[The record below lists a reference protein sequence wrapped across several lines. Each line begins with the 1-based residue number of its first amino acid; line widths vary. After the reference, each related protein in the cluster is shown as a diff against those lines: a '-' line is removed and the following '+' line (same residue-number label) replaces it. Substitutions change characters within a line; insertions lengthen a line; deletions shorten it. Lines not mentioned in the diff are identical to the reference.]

1 MSALEP
7 RQPDDVRARAIEA
20 ERIVA
25 AVGPREGMT
34 PREYRKA
41 QKQAQRDYRR
51 LVKAEHVARRSK
63 LFLINGPRI
72 FAALVC
78 LPSAAMGAH
87 LWETVMRWH
96 HLTPLIDWKV
106 DMVLGFAALMMA
118 APLLVFVPR

>member
-1 MSALEP
+1 MNSLSP
-7 RQPDDVRARAIEA
+7 RSPDDVRARAIEA
-20 ERIVA
+20 EHIIA

-34 PREYRKA
+34 PGEYRRA
-41 QKQAQRDYRR
+41 QKRAQRDYRR
-51 LVKAEHVARRSK
+51 LVKAEHKARRSK

-78 LPSAAMGAH
+78 LPSAATGAH

-96 HLTPLIDWKV
+96 SITPLIDWKV

>member
-1 MSALEP
+1 MSSLSP
-7 RQPDDVRARAIEA
+7 RSPDDVRARAIEA
-20 ERIVA
+20 EHIIA

-34 PREYRKA
+34 PGEYRRA
-41 QKQAQRDYRR
+41 QKRAQRDYRR
-51 LVKAEHVARRSK
+51 LVKAEYKARRSK

-78 LPSAAMGAH
+78 LPAAAIGAH

-96 HLTPLIDWKV
+96 SITPLIDWKV

-118 APLLVFVPR
+118 SPLLVFVPR